1 MPRHASRASENAQHA
16 RGVAVESRAG
26 RFVIEGPSRSFDP
39 ASVGFVT
46 DDAMRRNVSPGFG
59 RRSPL
64 SARLSGLL
72 ALACSAPSPSREP
85 QDVEISAAAGSAS
98 AGMGGALSSAAG
110 SAGATEGTFTS
121 AGTATS
127 TAGVAG
133 KAGAAT
139 GGLSGAGM
147 GGVPSGGV
155 ATGDGG
161 GGTASGAG
169 SGGGGGSASAACGA
183 VKAEYATELE
193 KQLACNPNAGSQCAN
208 KVAAAPGCECRVFM
222 QPSDPFAIEHL
233 SNVANGWFDA
243 DCSMPT
249 CPAKCS
255 TAATGTCQA
264 DSKSPLGGRCVSP

>member
-1 MPRHASRASENAQHA
+1 
-16 RGVAVESRAG
+16 
-26 RFVIEGPSRSFDP
+26 
-39 ASVGFVT
+39 VGFVT
-46 DDAMRRNVSPGFG
+46 DHAMRRTVSLGFG
-59 RRSPL
+59 LRSPL
-64 SARLSGLL
+64 SALLSGLL
-72 ALACSAPSPSREP
+72 ALACSAPSASREP
-85 QDVEISAAAGSAS
+85 EDVEISAAAGRAGSAS

-110 SAGATEGTFTS
+110 RAGATGGTFTS

-133 KAGAAT
+133 KAGAGS
-139 GGLSGAGM
+139 GGLSGSGT
-147 GGVPSGGV
+147 GGATTGGV

-161 GGTASGAG
+161 GGSA
-169 SGGGGGSASAACGA
+169 SGGGSGASAVCEG
-183 VKAEYATELE
+183 VNAEYASELE

-249 CPAKCS
+249 CPARCS